1 MSALTLEERILHLR
15 VAVMEEARA
24 EGNAIMKQHED
35 ALQGVFE
42 QHKAEGKRQSET
54 RIKAEGVNARQQLNM
69 AMSKAQ
75 LELKREIGKMHKDL
89 KKKLFHEVEQQLHDF
104 MKTEEY
110 KSLLVKY
117 IEKAAQFAGGEEMTI
132 YINPTDAD
140 IKEYLEEHTG
150 MQLTVSKEDFIG
162 GVRAVIHKRNIL
174 VDHAYKG
181 ALESEYQKFLFK
193 GGAGIG

>member
-1 MSALTLEERILHLR
+1 MTLEERILHLR

-35 ALQGVFE
+35 ALQNVFE
-42 QHKAEGKRQSET
+42 QHRAEGKRQSET
-54 RIKAEGVNARQQLNM
+54 RIKAEGVSARQQLNM

-89 KKKLFHEVEQQLHDF
+89 KKKLFHEVEQVLQDF

-110 KSLLVKY
+110 RGLLVKY
-117 IEKAAQFAGGEEMTI
+117 ID
-132 YINPTDAD
+132 PTDAD
-140 IKEYLEEHTG
+140 MKEYLEEHTG